1 MSFITVPAAVVP
13 LLYSGLELEIWGLDG
28 ELEEAFPTRS
38 ENPAW
43 FEAPIDRLNRTC
55 ELLRMIDWLR
65 TGPPVEATV
74 EIDTWRDILVGG
86 LQAELLAQRDH
97 RDASGNGPGLRDE
110 ARKAIGEIERF
121 LDALPRLEAEA
132 AEETKPA
139 QPYADQDTA
148 ERAIVLQ
155 VLRDDHDERWSR
167 VDIQAELHDVEPQAV
182 AAALEQLHHEGAV
195 HLSGGLVWASRCAR
209 RLDDLGMVSI

>member
-28 ELEEAFPTRS
+28 ELEEAFPTRR

-43 FEAPIDRLNRTC
+43 FGTPIDRLDRTR
-55 ELLRMIDWLR
+55 ELLRVIDWPR

-97 RDASGNGPGLRDE
+97 RDASGNGPELRDE
-110 ARKAIGEIERF
+110 ARKAISEIERF

-132 AEETKPA
+132 AETAKPVV
-139 QPYADQDTA
+139 PYDDPYTA

-167 VDIQAELHDVEPQAV
+167 ADLEVELHDVEAQAV
-182 AAALEQLHHEGAV
+182 TDALESLRQAGVL
-195 HLSGGLVWASRCAR
+195 HLSGDLVWASRCAR
-209 RLDDLGMVSI
+209 RLSDLGMVSI